1 MLEYKGKPLGIWILS
16 IYIPLFLI
24 YYYIRPL
31 MWGNDGSAYENLI
44 EPTSFAVFA
53 WVSIILDL
61 ILAYAVIAGFHKA
74 KNWAR
79 VYTIIIMGFGS
90 FWSLYFLI
98 IEQVWPYERF
108 TWLVINVA
116 IIVYLLLEDTR
127 SYFGVKRFLF

>member
-1 MLEYKGKPLGIWILS
+1 
-16 IYIPLFLI
+16 
-24 YYYIRPL
+24 

-44 EPTSFAVFA
+44 EPTGFAVFA
-53 WVSIILDL
+53 WASIFLDL
-61 ILAYAVIAGFHKA
+61 ILVYAVTAGFHQA

-98 IEQVWPYERF
+98 IEQIWPYERF